1 MSREAKDGRPPGKAQ
16 KMQAELL
23 PYSFQKEWAAVD
35 ILIFGERHDNT
46 CLLFLA
52 TTPVVLFYGSEGE
65 LMMY

>member
-1 MSREAKDGRPPGKAQ
+1 
-16 KMQAELL
+16 MQAELL